1 MAESGVSEREFG
13 QLEQR
18 VSDLPSH
25 ADLREVVRDIRA
37 ALEKHE
43 SKTEK
48 LVEQL
53 TTTTVESAFKLQWAE
68 MMRGYGIVLFLNWY
82 ARVYGGGSEVCYF
95 DTLRQRQKYQ
105 KWKTGNPVGQ
115 MIRQWGEFIRV
126 WIKIRANAGRIKA
139 LAAE

>member
-1 MAESGVSEREFG
+1 MAENGVSEREFG

-68 MMRGYGIVLFLNWY
+68 IEKHLN
-82 ARVYGGGSEVCYF
+82 
-95 DTLRQRQKYQ
+95 
-105 KWKTGNPVGQ
+105 
-115 MIRQWGEFIRV
+115 
-126 WIKIRANAGRIKA
+126 ANAPPKRDWLPYIVAVGVVILAGIREAVPIVIKLMSGGMA
-139 LAAE
+139 